1 MKFFFPDSQDQV
13 DPSFDFETEERSSL
27 RLRHR
32 DDHYVHEEF
41 TKRPFDG
48 ILVSMAMVEQ
58 GRYTLA
64 QKHRLHRMGVR
75 RFFRLDEPEIE
86 TMGDCGAFSY
96 AKQEYPP
103 YSVPDVLSFYEEF
116 GFDYGI
122 SVDHVI
128 LGYDL
133 KLDRSNAP
141 AEWKRRQ
148 EITIDLAAE
157 FLKEHKRR
165 GCRFQPLGV
174 AQGWS
179 PESYSYAV
187 ECLQKMGYTYVAL
200 GGMVP
205 LKTHE
210 IMACLERL
218 HATRTDHTQF
228 HLLGV
233 TRCERVREF
242 GQYGVVSFDSTSPL
256 LQAFKDLKDNY
267 YTLDRTYTAL
277 RVPQVQ
283 ANPSLLKRILSG
295 QVNQAEARRLE
306 QECLKVLGSFDEGQA
321 SVEEVLQPLLTYARL
336 YDDRRDQAEA
346 YRETLTDAPWKN
358 CECDIC
364 KRIGIHVIL
373 FRGAERNRRRGFH
386 NVYVFYN
393 RLHRNLKAEGSGEA
407 LVVVGAPGS
416 KGGHN

>member
-13 DPSFDFETEERSSL
+13 DPSFDFETEERSAL

-32 DDHYVHEEF
+32 DDHYAHEEF
-41 TKRPFDG
+41 AVPPFDG
-48 ILVSMAMVEQ
+48 ILVSKAMVEQ

-75 RFFRLDEPEIE
+75 GFFRMQDPRME
-86 TMGDCGAFSY
+86 TLGDCGAFSY
-96 AKQEYPP
+96 VRQEYPP
-103 YSVPDVLSFYEEF
+103 YSVQDVVSFYDDL

-128 LGYDL
+128 LGYDA
-133 KLDRSNAP
+133 KLDRCNAP
-141 AEWKRRQ
+141 VEWKLRQ
-148 EITIDLAAE
+148 DITLNLADE
-157 FLKEHKRR
+157 FLREHKARSSK
-165 GCRFQPLGV
+165 FQPLGV

-179 PESYSYAV
+179 PESYAYSV
-187 ECLQKMGYTYVAL
+187 DSLRKMGYTYVAL

-210 IMACLERL
+210 IVACLERL
-218 HATRTDHTQF
+218 QEVRQGDMRF

-233 TRCERVREF
+233 TRCEYVREF
-242 GQYGVVSFDSTSPL
+242 ERYGVVSFDSTSPL
-256 LQAFKDLKDNY
+256 RQAFKDLTDNY
-267 YTLDRTYTAL
+267 YMRDRTYIAL

-295 QVNQAEARRLE
+295 QVNQAEARTLE
-306 QECLKVLGSFDEGQA
+306 RECMKVLSRFDKGEA
-321 SVEEVLQPLLTYARL
+321 SVEDVLQPLLSYSDL
-336 YDDRRDQAEA
+336 YDPGRGQAES
-346 YRETLTDAPWKN
+346 YRETLTDAPWKS

-364 KRIGIHVIL
+364 GRIGIHVIL

-386 NVYVFYN
+386 NLFVFYN
-393 RLHRNLKAEGSGEA
+393 RLHQHLKTQPDVQAFALTSSASSNGGRN
-407 LVVVGAPGS
+407 
-416 KGGHN
+416 

>member
-1 MKFFFPDSQDQV
+1 
-13 DPSFDFETEERSSL
+13 
-27 RLRHR
+27 
-32 DDHYVHEEF
+32 
-41 TKRPFDG
+41 
-48 ILVSMAMVEQ
+48 
-58 GRYTLA
+58 
-64 QKHRLHRMGVR
+64 
-75 RFFRLDEPEIE
+75 
-86 TMGDCGAFSY
+86 
-96 AKQEYPP
+96 
-103 YSVPDVLSFYEEF
+103 
-116 GFDYGI
+116 
-122 SVDHVI
+122 
-128 LGYDL
+128 
-133 KLDRSNAP
+133 
-141 AEWKRRQ
+141 
-148 EITIDLAAE
+148 
-157 FLKEHKRR
+157 
-165 GCRFQPLGV
+165 
-174 AQGWS
+174 
-179 PESYSYAV
+179 
-187 ECLQKMGYTYVAL
+187 MGYTYVAL

-218 HATRTDHTQF
+218 REVRTDHTQF

-306 QECLKVLGSFDEGQA
+306 QECLKVLGSFDKGQA
-321 SVEEVLQPLLTYARL
+321 SVKEVLQPLLTYARL

-386 NVYVFYN
+386 NLYVFYN
-393 RLHRNLKAEGSGEA
+393 RLHRNLNAEGSGEA

>member
-13 DPSFDFETEERSSL
+13 DPSFDFETEERSAL

-32 DDHYVHEEF
+32 DDHYAHEEF
-41 TKRPFDG
+41 AVPPFDG
-48 ILVSMAMVEQ
+48 ILVSKAMVEQ

-75 RFFRLDEPEIE
+75 GFFRLQDPRLE
-86 TMGDCGAFSY
+86 TLGDCGAFSY
-96 AKQEYPP
+96 VRQEYPP
-103 YSVPDVLSFYEEF
+103 YSVQDVVSFYDDL

-128 LGYDL
+128 LGYDA
-133 KLDRSNAP
+133 KLDRENAP
-141 AEWKRRQ
+141 TEWKLRQ
-148 EITIDLAAE
+148 DVTLNLAAE
-157 FLKEHKRR
+157 FLREHKAR
-165 GCRFQPLGV
+165 GSTFQPLGV

-179 PESYSYAV
+179 PESYAYSV
-187 ECLQKMGYTYVAL
+187 DSLRKMGYTYVAL

-210 IMACLERL
+210 IVACLERL
-218 HATRTDHTQF
+218 KEVRQDDMQF

-233 TRCERVREF
+233 TRCEYVRDFER
-242 GQYGVVSFDSTSPL
+242 YGVVSFDSTSPL
-256 LQAFKDLKDNY
+256 RQAFKDLKDNY
-267 YTLDRTYTAL
+267 YMGDRTYTAL

-295 QVNQAEARRLE
+295 QVNQAQARGFER
-306 QECLKVLGSFDEGQA
+306 ECMKVLSLFDKGEA
-321 SVEEVLQPLLTYARL
+321 SVEDVLQPLLAYSEL
-336 YDDRRDQAEA
+336 YDPGRGQAES
-346 YRETLTDAPWKN
+346 YRETLTDAPWKR

-364 KRIGIHVIL
+364 RRIGIHVIL

-386 NVYVFYN
+386 NLFVFYK
-393 RLHRNLKAEGSGEA
+393 RLHQHLKTQPDVRAFALTSSASSNGGRN
-407 LVVVGAPGS
+407 
-416 KGGHN
+416 

>member
-13 DPSFDFETEERSSL
+13 DPSFNFQTEERSAV

-32 DDHYVHEEF
+32 DDHYAHEEF
-41 TKRPFDG
+41 SVPPFDG
-48 ILVSMAMVEQ
+48 LLVSKAMVET

-64 QKHRLHRMGVR
+64 QRHRLQRMGVR
-75 RFFRLDEPEIE
+75 GFFRLTNPTVE
-86 TMGDCGAFSY
+86 TLGDCGAFSY
-96 AKQEYPP
+96 ARQEYPP
-103 YSVPDVLSFYEEF
+103 YSVQEVISFYDDL

-128 LGYDL
+128 LGYNAI
-133 KLDRSNAP
+133 LDRSNAP
-141 AEWKRRQ
+141 AEWRNRQ
-148 EITIDLAAE
+148 EITLDLAAE
-157 FLKEHKRR
+157 FLKEHGVR
-165 GCRFQPLGV
+165 GSRFQPLGV

-179 PESYSYAV
+179 PESYAYSV
-187 ECLQKMGYTYVAL
+187 ESLRKMGYKYVAL

-210 IMACLERL
+210 IVACLERL
-218 HATRTDHTQF
+218 QGVRRGDMQF

-233 TRCERVREF
+233 TRCEHVREF
-242 GQYGVVSFDSTSPL
+242 GRYGVVSFDSTSPL

-267 YTLDRTYTAL
+267 YTTDRTYTAL

-295 QVNQAEARRLE
+295 EVNQAEARKLE
-306 QECLKVLGSFDEGQA
+306 QECMKVLLLFDKGEA
-321 SVEEVLQPLLTYARL
+321 SVEDVLQPLMTYARL
-336 YDDRRDQAEA
+336 YDEDRDQAQP

-364 KRIGIHVIL
+364 RRIGIHVVL

-386 NVYVFYN
+386 NLFVFYN
-393 RLHRNLKAEGSGEA
+393 RLHRNLNAQADIEDLAVTNSAG
-407 LVVVGAPGS
+407 LN
-416 KGGHN
+416 GGPD

>member
-13 DPSFDFETEERSSL
+13 DPSFNFETEERSAL

-75 RFFRLDEPEIE
+75 RFFRLDDPEIE

-96 AKQEYPP
+96 AKEEYPP

-128 LGYDL
+128 LGYNL

-148 EITIDLAAE
+148 QITIDLAAD

-165 GCRFQPLGV
+165 GCKFHPLGV

-179 PESYSYAV
+179 PESYAYSV
-187 ECLQKMGYTYVAL
+187 EWLQKMGYTYVAL

-218 HATRTDHTQF
+218 REVRADHTQF

-233 TRCERVREF
+233 TRCEQVREF
-242 GQYGVVSFDSTSPL
+242 GRYRVVSFDSTSPL
-256 LQAFKDLKDNY
+256 LQAFKDVKDNY

-295 QVNQAEARRLE
+295 QVNQAEARHLE
-306 QECLKVLGSFDEGQA
+306 QQCLKVLGLFNKGQA
-321 SVEEVLQPLLTYARL
+321 SVEAVLEPLLMYARL

-386 NVYVFYN
+386 NLYVFYN
-393 RLHRNLKAEGSGEA
+393 RLHRNLNAEGSGEA
-407 LVVVGAPGS
+407 MAVAGAAGS
-416 KGGHN
+416 KGGPI

>member
-41 TKRPFDG
+41 TKRSFDG

-75 RFFRLDEPEIE
+75 RFFRLDDPEIE

-96 AKQEYPP
+96 SKQEYPP

-157 FLKEHKRR
+157 FLSEHKRR
-165 GCRFQPLGV
+165 GCKFHALGV

-179 PESYSYAV
+179 PESYAYAV

-218 HATRTDHTQF
+218 REVRADATQF

-295 QVNQAEARRLE
+295 QVNQAEARQLE
-306 QECLKVLGSFDEGQA
+306 QQCLKVLSSFDKGQA
-321 SVEEVLQPLLTYARL
+321 SVEEVLKPLLTYARL

-386 NVYVFYN
+386 NLYVFYN
-393 RLHRNLKAEGSGEA
+393 RLHRNLKAEGNGEA
-407 LVVVGAPGS
+407 MAVAGAAGS
-416 KGGHN
+416 KGGPI